1 MHIRDLQCGSYSL
14 HCCYF
19 VSMNNSYFSSV
30 KVNIFIQPGL
40 GLSGVAFLQPPGQYA
55 CLQPQG
61 WEGTPGKPFCPTWGR
76 SSWAAGPSASVG
88 LSALPGKRFLQDLL
102 CGCRERSWWLE
113 KHQKPKHTRNYHVGP
128 VAVNPDFGLNSGMSL
143 LVQTKPLLGNELFIP
158 SLPLVICLG
167 RQRECSY
174 LTLILAHHLPG

>member
-1 MHIRDLQCGSYSL
+1 M
-14 HCCYF
+14 
-19 VSMNNSYFSSV
+19 
-30 KVNIFIQPGL
+30 
-40 GLSGVAFLQPPGQYA
+40 
-55 CLQPQG
+55 
-61 WEGTPGKPFCPTWGR
+61 
-76 SSWAAGPSASVG
+76 GPSASVG